1 MACNCNTLK
10 NPTRKSA
17 LRITGSTPQ
26 TLTATPAALAGAI
39 AQVDTGCSMEHMS
52 SGACIRNA
60 GLYSVNANVQVN
72 STAAGTVSAQL
83 YLDGVPLP
91 DTLRTVTAAVGLTVI
106 PLETLLCLPGNC
118 CCGHTVQVYI
128 YGEATGTVTLWSM
141 DALRQA

>member
-39 AQVDTGCSMEHMS
+39 AQVDTGCSMEPMS
-52 SGACIRNA
+52 SGARIRNA
-60 GLYSVNANVQVN
+60 GLYSVDANVQIN
-72 STAAGTVSAQL
+72 ATAAGTVSAQL

-91 DTLRTVTAAVGLTVI
+91 DTLCTVTAAVGLSVI
-106 PLETLLCLPGNC
+106 PLKTLLCLPGNC

>member
-1 MACNCNTLK
+1 MACNCNNLK
-10 NPTRKSA
+10 NPSRKSA

-39 AQVDTGCSMEHMS
+39 AQVDTGCSMEPMS
-52 SGACIRNA
+52 SGARIRNA

-72 STAAGTVSAQL
+72 GTAAGTVSAQL

-118 CCGHTVQVYI
+118 CCGHTVQVYVF
-128 YGEATGTVTLWSM
+128 GAAVGDVTLWAL

>member
-1 MACNCNTLK
+1 MACNCNTMK
-10 NPTRKSA
+10 NPSRKSA
-17 LRITGSTPQ
+17 LRISGSTPQ
-26 TLTATPAALAGAI
+26 AISTTPSALSGAI
-39 AQVDTGCSMEHMS
+39 ALVDTGCSMEPMS
-52 SGACIRNA
+52 SGARIRTA

-72 STAAGTVSAQL
+72 ATAAGTVSAQL

>member
-1 MACNCNTLK
+1 MACNCNNLK
-10 NPTRKSA
+10 NPSRKSA

-39 AQVDTGCSMEHMS
+39 AQVDTGCSMEPMS
-52 SGACIRNA
+52 SGARIRNA

-72 STAAGTVSAQL
+72 GTAAGTVSAQL

-91 DTLRTVTAAVGLTVI
+91 DTLRTVTAAVGLTVL

-118 CCGHTVQVYI
+118 CCGHTVQVYVF
-128 YGEATGTVTLWSM
+128 GAAVGDVTLWAL

>member
-1 MACNCNTLK
+1 MK
-10 NPTRKSA
+10 SPTRKSA

-26 TLTATPAALAGAI
+26 TLTTTPAALAGAI
-39 AQVDTGCSMEHMS
+39 AQVDTGCSMEPMA
-52 SGACIRNA
+52 SGARVRNA
-60 GLYSVNANVQVN
+60 GLYSVSANVQVN
-72 STAAGTVSAQL
+72 ATAAGTVSAQL

-106 PLETLLCLPGNC
+106 PLESLLCLPGNC

>member
-1 MACNCNTLK
+1 MACNCNNLK

-39 AQVDTGCSMEHMS
+39 AQVDTGCSMEAMS
-52 SGACIRNA
+52 SGARVRNA
-60 GLYSVNANVQVN
+60 GLYSVGANVQVN
-72 STAAGTVSAQL
+72 ATAAGTVSAQL

-128 YGEATGTVTLWSM
+128 YGEATGTVTLWSI